1 MNCTNCK
8 SDNTQKLEVV
18 FENGTN
24 HINTKSKTVGTSLF
38 NPIGGL
44 MGAKTS
50 TKGVSMSTAATK
62 ASPPSTKSFKASVII
77 ILIGVFWTY
86 MNTIHSFDFIG
97 ALIGIAVISAGVFLG
112 YKSKQYNEDT
122 FPHLYNAWL
131 NSWMCNKCGTI
142 FSIEEA

>member
-50 TKGVSMSTAATK
+50 TKGVSMSSAATK
-62 ASPPSTKSFKASVII
+62 AAPPTMKGFRASVIL
-77 ILIGVFWTY
+77 ILIGAIWTY
-86 MNTIHSFDFIG
+86 MNTLNSFDFIG
-97 ALIGIAVISAGVFLG
+97 AIIGIAVISGGVFLG
-112 YKSKQYNEDT
+112 YKRNQYNKDT
-122 FPHLYNAWL
+122 FPPLYNAWL

-142 FSIEEA
+142 FSTE